1 MKEII
6 RIILLII
13 NIASF
18 IIIVIIGILG
28 ILTELLGPAK
38 FDDFLSSLNIP
49 LNFDI
54 LWKLSIIFIPVLI
67 ITYILRKK
75 FLDD

>member
-18 IIIVIIGILG
+18 IIIVIIGI
-28 ILTELLGPAK
+28 TELLGPAK